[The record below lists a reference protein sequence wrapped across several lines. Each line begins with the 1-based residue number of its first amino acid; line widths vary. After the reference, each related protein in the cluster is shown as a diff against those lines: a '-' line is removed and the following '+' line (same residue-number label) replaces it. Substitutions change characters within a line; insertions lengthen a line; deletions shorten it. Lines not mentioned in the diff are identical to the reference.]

1 MGVTFILEYFM
12 KLIQTYPQNN
22 AKNICID
29 TEIALFFD
37 VKQTLNNSGLLRVY
51 DYQTDELIDCLDL
64 SIPNGP
70 VEPRKNPSAD
80 YLHTFYKCGSSKI
93 TNRTTVAGT
102 PSADYERVNEN
113 FQLTIIGGF
122 SDGFHFYPAY
132 IKDNAV
138 FFQLH
143 HNLLEYGRKY
153 YIFADEVIADGFI

>member
-37 VKQTLNNSGLLRVY
+37 VKPTLNNSGLLRVY

-80 YLHTFYKCGSSKI
+80 YLHTFYRLYLHLLLSLFYNYFSLYLNKKQI
-93 TNRTTVAGT
+93 LF
-102 PSADYERVNEN
+102 DYLQIP
-113 FQLTIIGGF
+113 FC
-122 SDGFHFYPAY
+122 Y
-132 IKDNAV
+132 ILQKK
-138 FFQLH
+138 
-143 HNLLEYGRKY
+143 NLKKS
-153 YIFADEVIADGFI
+153 